1 MSGCGK
7 LSILVQSDQ
16 HFDFVEQLATAA
28 FEKGTQV
35 KIHMFGNGARCADLP
50 ALSGLAGFVQ
60 ITICRDSFKK
70 LCHGKAASL
79 PRSVR
84 LVQPQQISEVVQW
97 CDRSVVF

>member
-1 MSGCGK
+1 M
-7 LSILVQSDQ
+7 QSDQ

-28 FEKGTQV
+28 FEKGTLV
-35 KIHMFGNGARCADLP
+35 KIHLFGNGAKCADLP
-50 ALSGLAGFVQ
+50 ALSVLARFAQ
-60 ITICRDSFKK
+60 ITICSDSFKK
-70 LCHGKAASL
+70 LCQGRTASL